1 MRSNRGDLT
10 RDFDLLEGR
19 DPDASDR
26 LAKLCESANAAQ
38 PFHSL
43 VCAQI
48 EVRIGPGEPL
58 DMILED
64 SFAREKF
71 NLAPRKI

>member
-1 MRSNRGDLT
+1 MIDLT
-10 RDFDLLEGR
+10 RDFDLLEAR
-19 DPDASDR
+19 DPNAPDR
-26 LAKLCESANAAQ
+26 LAQLCKSANATQ
-38 PFHSL
+38 SFHSL

-48 EVRIGPGEPL
+48 EARIGPGEPL